1 MREITRM
8 YGGADPLGKLSASNG
23 IQAGHRAL
31 VSGKSKIALAH
42 YEAAVQA
49 HPHAPDLWH
58 NLAAALTAA
67 NSDHVTSLTAA
78 ARAAALDP
86 TNPNVIRNY
95 GSMLHRVGHTAAARQ
110 VLRRALELSAD
121 YITWFDLALLEFAEG
136 DFEASVISYARAL
149 DMVPEGPYRQ
159 IISFYSSYP
168 KLALGRYHA
177 DGLEL
182 YDGRFI
188 EVAKTA
194 AWEIGKFWEGENL
207 DGKHLLWHHDQG
219 DGDTLHFCR
228 WLPELARQG
237 VRITAA
243 VPRRLMRLMDG
254 LGYGV
259 QVVDI
264 DGDLPQADY
273 HSPGTSYMRHL
284 EHSYPHWTGKYF
296 LNSLG
301 ENLNIRFPK
310 TQFKIGLNWS
320 ARQTDYGKQ
329 KSVPLELLIPLAE
342 DPRVNLYSL
351 QVANNDIDRLGAG
364 PLVYNLAGLI
374 RDWQDTADLM
384 GEMDLVISVDSGP
397 AHLAGALGLPTIC
410 LVPYRGCWRW
420 GAKDATTTGW
430 YPSMR
435 LIRQGV
441 PGNWD
446 KPVAQLRRLV
456 TEMIDNHEAAL

>member
-8 YGGADPLGKLSASNG
+8 YGGADPHGKPSASNG

-31 VSGKSKIALAH
+31 VSGKSKVALAH
-42 YEAAVQA
+42 YEAAIQA

-67 NSDHVTSLTAA
+67 SSDHVTSLTAA

-110 VLRRALELSAD
+110 VLHRALELSPD
-121 YITWFDLALLEFAEG
+121 YITEFDLALLEFAEG
-136 DFEASVISYARAL
+136 RFEESCITYGRAL
-149 DMVPEGPYRQ
+149 RQAPEGPYRD
-159 IISFYSSYP
+159 IISFYSAYP
-168 KLALGRYHA
+168 ALALGDYKH
-177 DGLEL
+177 GLEL
-182 YDGRFI
+182 YEGRFI

-194 AWEIGKFWEGENL
+194 AWEIGQFWQGEDL
-207 DGKHLLWHHDQG
+207 EGKHLLWHHDQG

-228 WLPELARQG
+228 WLPELAGRG
-237 VRITAA
+237 TRITAA
-243 VPRRLMRLMDG
+243 VPRRLMRLMKVMP
-254 LGYGV
+254 GV
-259 QVVDI
+259 EVVDI
-264 DGDLPQADY
+264 DGDLPAADY
-273 HSPGTSYMRHL
+273 HSPGTSYMRFLDHR
-284 EHSYPHWTGKYF
+284 YPHWTGKYF
-296 LNSLG
+296 HHYLG
-301 ENLNIRFPK
+301 PNLNIQFPK
-310 TQFKIGLNWS
+310 RQFKIGLNWS

-342 DPRVNLYSL
+342 DPRVNLYSF

-397 AHLAGALGLPTIC
+397 AHLAGALGLPTAC

-420 GAKDATTTGW
+420 GAKTAVETGW
-430 YPSMR
+430 YPTMR
-435 LIRQGV
+435 LIRQRV

-446 KPVAQLRRLV
+446 KPVAQLRRFV

>member
-8 YGGADPLGKLSASNG
+8 YGGADPHGKTSASNG

-42 YEAAVQA
+42 YEAAIQA

-67 NSDHVTSLTAA
+67 NSDHVCSLTAA

-86 TNPNVIRNY
+86 ANANVIRNY
-95 GSMLHRVGHTAAARQ
+95 GSMLHRVGHTGAARQ
-110 VLRRALELSAD
+110 ILDRALELSPD
-121 YITWFDLALLEFAEG
+121 YITHFDIALLEFAEG
-136 DFEASVISYARAL
+136 RFEASTISYALAL
-149 DMVPEGPYRQ
+149 SLAPEGPYRD

-168 KLALGRYHA
+168 MLALGDYER
-177 DGLEL
+177 GLEL
-182 YDGRFI
+182 YEGRFI
-188 EVAKTA
+188 EVVKTA
-194 AWEIGKFWEGENL
+194 VWDTCPAWQGEDL
-207 DGKHLLWHHDQG
+207 EGKHLLWHHDQG
-219 DGDTLHFCR
+219 DGDTLNFCR
-228 WLPELARQG
+228 WLPKLVALNTK
-237 VRITAA
+237 ITAA
-243 VPRRLMRLMDG
+243 VPRRLMRLLNRAAID
-254 LGYGV
+254 
-259 QVVDI
+259 VVDI
-264 DGDLPQADY
+264 DGDLPAADY
-273 HSPGTSYMRHL
+273 HSPGTSYMRFLGRHF
-284 EHSYPHWTGKYF
+284 PHWSGKYLF
-296 LNSLG
+296 GHLG
-301 ENLNIRFPK
+301 SNLNIEFPRK
-310 TQFKIGLNWS
+310 QFKIGLNWS

-329 KSVPLELLIPLAE
+329 KSIPLELLIPLAE
-342 DPRVNLYSL
+342 DPRVNLYSF

-384 GEMDLVISVDSGP
+384 SEMDLVISVDSGP
-397 AHLAGALGLPTIC
+397 AHLAGAMGLPTMC

-420 GAKDATTTGW
+420 GAKDAETTGW

-435 LIRQGV
+435 LIRQTV

-456 TEMIDNHEAAL
+456 TEMIDQHEAAL